1 MSSDAT
7 SDVGTQVEAAR
18 LAALAQIASATDAAS
33 VTKIGS
39 ELAGKKSLLNTLR
52 ASLGKIQDPEARK
65 VAGQLINESVQQVEA
80 ALQQRTQEFLV
91 QERAAQVANES
102 LDLTEFVTSN
112 RRGHSHIV
120 TQAMQRLED
129 VFIGLGFQVAE
140 GPEVETDFYN
150 FEALNMPR
158 SHPARSEFDTMFNS

>member
-7 SDVGTQVEAAR
+7 SELGTQVEGAR

-80 ALQQRTQEFLV
+80 ALQQRTAEFLV

-150 FEALNMPR
+150 FEALNMPG
-158 SHPARSEFDTMFNS
+158 SQCANSPDD